1 MLKIQGCSRL
11 TLLPPQSE
19 MSCAMPAWAG
29 MATVGT
35 QVGQFSENEQID
47 LRIKRYSTEQYFC
60 REKVLIS
67 NEWRNDMN
75 SLIESTLSWRRTWLG
90 RSQPTTL
97 SGAGPKPCGICS
109 DREAWGV
116 WANPAA
122 NPSSQ
127 GLPRAGEEQSIWNCS
142 SGSCQPGG
150 RAVLVWA
157 SISEQT
163 VTSFSCPKRAS
174 SHTKFPS
181 LSLVVVLVYKSYNE
195 KAINI
200 QS

>member
-1 MLKIQGCSRL
+1 
-11 TLLPPQSE
+11 
-19 MSCAMPAWAG
+19 

-75 SLIESTLSWRRTWLG
+75 SLIENTLSWRRTWLG

-150 RAVLVWA
+150 PSRAGLGIYFRADGHFLLLPKTSLIPHKVSKPL
-157 SISEQT
+157 ISGC
-163 VTSFSCPKRAS
+163 VS
-174 SHTKFPS
+174 
-181 LSLVVVLVYKSYNE
+181 V
-195 KAINI
+195 
-200 QS
+200 